1 MENQEQ
7 IAKQAFSKMA
17 RLCSRSEQCS
27 SDIRKKIMAFE
38 LPEDTVDEIIK
49 NLTEENYLDDER
61 YAKAYAKDKFRFNKW
76 GRVKIRHYL
85 RMKNLS
91 ETVIQT
97 ALNEIDEEK
106 YKKVLIQTLKEKAK
120 KVKKKPR
127 YEKMGQVIRFAQT
140 RGFEPEI
147 IHRYLNLVIE

>member
-49 NLTEENYLDDER
+49 NLTEEKYLDDER